1 MASIT
6 AAGKHYPLGE
16 LTAIKALA
24 IMRLWALVN
33 STRDSPAA
41 LASPD
46 SLAAVVALCKAFGLP
61 ADDLALHD
69 CIKAAREIVAAG
81 ALQWGEYLAGPVR
94 AEIELTQLLADQVLQ
109 GLKGA
114 PNGTPA

>member
-6 AAGKHYPLGE
+6 AAGKHYPLGD

-24 IMRLWALVN
+24 IMRLWNLVSAAGDN
-33 STRDSPAA
+33 PSA

-46 SLAAVVALCKAFGLP
+46 SLAAIVALCKAFGLP

-69 CIKAAREIVAAG
+69 CIKAAREIIAAG

-114 PNGTPA
+114 PNGTSA